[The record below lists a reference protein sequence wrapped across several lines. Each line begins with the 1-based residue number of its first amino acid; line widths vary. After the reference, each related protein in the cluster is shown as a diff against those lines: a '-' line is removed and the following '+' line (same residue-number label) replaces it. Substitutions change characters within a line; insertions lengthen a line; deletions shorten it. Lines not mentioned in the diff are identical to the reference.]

1 MAVQF
6 GQRTGIRPG
15 QFLPFGCQR
24 SLIILSSLRKMAS
37 PPLKI
42 LLVED
47 DELFRLGLRV
57 RLEREPGLEV
67 VAEAEDGETA
77 IEIVKSHVLNIVVLD
92 LGLPGLGG
100 VEACR
105 QIRQLSPTL
114 PILVLTS
121 QTQKAVINRIIE
133 AGVQG
138 YCLKGAPSQ
147 TLILAIQSVAAG
159 ASWWDSAATTEIRAA
174 FEGNSKTGNSK
185 TAPASDSEK
194 LTAVLTRREQ
204 EILALIADGKTNL
217 EIAQKLYIA
226 PGTVRVHV
234 HTILQKLEVH
244 DRTQAAVI
252 AIQRNLIDRQ
262 LFPDL

>member
-1 MAVQF
+1 MD
-6 GQRTGIRPG
+6 
-15 QFLPFGCQR
+15 
-24 SLIILSSLRKMAS
+24 SSLLT

-57 RLEREPGLEV
+57 RLEREADLKV

-77 IEIVKSHVLNIVVLD
+77 IEMVKRHALNIVVLD
-92 LGLPGLGG
+92 IGLPGLGG

-105 QIRQLSPTL
+105 QVRQLAPNL

-121 QTQKAVINRIIE
+121 HTQKSLINRIIE
-133 AGVQG
+133 GGAQG
-138 YCLKGAPSQ
+138 YCLKGAPSH

-174 FEGNSKTGNSK
+174 FENNSST
-185 TAPASDSEK
+185 TATKDSEK
-194 LTAVLTRREQ
+194 IAPVLTRREQ
-204 EILALIADGKTNL
+204 EILALIADGKTNQ
-217 EIAQKLYIA
+217 EIAQTLYIA

-234 HTILQKLEVH
+234 HAILQKLEVR
-244 DRTQAAVI
+244 DRTQATII
-252 AIQRNLIDRQ
+252 AIQKNLIEQ
-262 LFPDL
+262 PL